1 MYFNICFDFVFC
13 ILVILNNEV
22 DLITPYNSLK
32 LLVAKKVYKD
42 EIKLQL
48 AKIINDENIFALK
61 KKKL

>member
-32 LLVAKKVYKD
+32 RLVAKKVYKD

-48 AKIINDENIFALK
+48 AN
-61 KKKL
+61 